1 MPISRVVETDV
12 LIVGSEGAGARAA
25 IEVGRHGARA
35 LVVTKGRMGK
45 CGATQT
51 ACAADMTVDGKSAK
65 EIGLQGDERDSPE
78 QFFQDIVTEGL
89 FLNNQKS
96 VEAYV
101 EGSPIITKELL
112 DWGMKVY
119 AFEEAHSQVFMRGID
134 TSSKEILGALRRGFR
149 EASDAQVLEDAMVVD
164 LLTHEGR
171 VAGAVALDLRYGEL
185 ILIRARAVVLA
196 TGGWQSAWLLN
207 SATPD
212 LTGDG
217 AAMAYRAGADCI
229 DMEMVQCMP
238 MCLIWPPLYRGSY
251 LTYVY
256 LLSTN
261 AGHLVNRTG
270 ERFMEFYDPRMLEHS
285 TKEIISIAT
294 EKEVREGRGSPHGG
308 VYFTLKGVTPEEFS
322 AGAEAMKMWE
332 QTSYQF
338 AKIMPRL
345 AREAFE
351 GQDYEVGNLFH
362 YMMGG
367 VRTDEHTATTLPG
380 LFAAGECAGGLWGAN
395 RVASALSEVVIQG
408 RVAGGSAARFALAND
423 TAAVDSEQVERIV
436 ARVEA
441 PLTVHGRDEGLP
453 PLELRRQVQAI
464 AARDI
469 GVIKEQSGLDR
480 ALSELM
486 AVRDEAIPRVRVTG
500 TRSRRCNAE
509 WLEAVQLLNTVQC
522 LEMSARSALLR
533 TESRGAQYRADF
545 ENTDNNRWLHN
556 IVSRKVDDQTATELV
571 PVVVTTLPLPTGV
584 MTYQESIG
592 VATASLGRS
601 DGGKDE

>member
-1 MPISRVVETDV
+1 MPISRTVDTDV
-12 LIVGSEGAGARAA
+12 LVVGSEGAGARAA
-25 IEVGRHGARA
+25 IEIGRHGVRC

-65 EIGLQGDERDSPE
+65 EIGLQGDDRDSPE
-78 QFFQDIVTEGL
+78 QFFHDIVTEGL
-89 FLNNQKS
+89 FLNNQKIA
-96 VEAYV
+96 EAYV

-119 AFEEAHSQVFMRGID
+119 AFEEAHSQVFMRGIE

-149 EASDAQVLEDAMVVD
+149 EVAGAQILEDTMVID
-164 LLTHEGR
+164 FLTQQGR
-171 VAGAVALDLRYGEL
+171 IAGAVALDLRYGEL
-185 ILIRARAVVLA
+185 ILIKAKAIVLA

-217 AAMAYRAGADCI
+217 SAMAYRAGADCI
-229 DMEMVQCMP
+229 DMEMVQSMP

-256 LLSTN
+256 LLTAN
-261 AGHLVNRTG
+261 AGHLVNNRG
-270 ERFMEFYDPRMLEHS
+270 DRFMESYDPRMLEHS

-294 EKEVREGRGSPHGG
+294 EKEVRAGRGSPHGG
-308 VYFTLKGVTPEEFS
+308 VYFTMRGVTPEQFA

-332 QTSYQF
+332 QTGYEF
-338 AKIMPRL
+338 AKTMPRL
-345 AREAFE
+345 AREAYD

-367 VRTDEHTATTLPG
+367 VRVDEHAATTLPG
-380 LFAAGECAGGLWGAN
+380 LFAAGECSGGLWGAN
-395 RVASALSEVVIQG
+395 RVASALSEVIIQG
-408 RVAGGSAARFALAND
+408 RVAGRSAARHALAND
-423 TAAVDSEQVERIV
+423 GAEVDSAQLERIV

-441 PLTVHGRDEGLP
+441 PLAPEMGIAPGD
-453 PLELRRQVQAI
+453 LRKQVQDI

-469 GVIKEQSGLDR
+469 GVIKNEAGLRR
-480 ALSELM
+480 AVSELEII
-486 AVRDEAIPRVRVTG
+486 RDEAIPRLRLTG

-509 WLEAVQLLNTVQC
+509 WLEAVQLLNIVQC

-533 TESRGAQYRADF
+533 TESRGAQYRSDF
-545 ENTDNNRWLHN
+545 ENTDNDRWLRN
-556 IVSRKVDDQTATELV
+556 IVARRASGQTVTELV
-571 PVVVTTLPLPTGV
+571 PVVVTSIPLPSGV

-592 VATASLGRS
+592 VATASLGR
-601 DGGKDE
+601 KDEVEG